1 LQGKTET
8 RVGFFILMALGI
20 FLYMGFKIG
29 VFRFDRGRYAS
40 YTVFFEDISGLSRK
54 AMVTVAGV
62 NVGWVAER
70 DLVSNGDVRAKVG
83 IMIRKDYKLYDNA
96 SAVVRQEGMLGP
108 KYLEIVPGDPLLS
121 QLPFG
126 ATLREPTE
134 SPVSIDELLRK
145 FQKIAGHV
153 EQVTDSFRD
162 AVGGAQGK
170 EQLRNIFN
178 NLDRA
183 ASKIASFSDIIDRS
197 ISNNEGNINT
207 LLAVGND
214 IRSLSRK
221 LEGQVLPA
229 FQSSMERISDVFDRD
244 FDRIATKL
252 EATGETIEDAS
263 IQAREGLRSISSVAQ
278 KIDEGKGL
286 LGKLINEDET
296 YRDLKVAVQG
306 LKNYFSQ
313 VDRLEIVFDSHFEGM
328 YRPAENYEFE
338 DSKGYFDV
346 RIHPN
351 DDHFYILQLAAS
363 QKGFMHRRE
372 IQSTYCD
379 DERTLVDTRP
389 LSFRDKVRLN
399 VFRRKEE
406 ILTRNT
412 FKLGL
417 QFGKV
422 FNNIAVRL
430 GLFEGSAGVGIDF
443 DIPFSSDKFRWVT
456 SLEAFDFVGW
466 NRRDDRRPHL
476 KWINRMFILRNL
488 YVTFGA
494 DDFVSSHNA
503 NAFFGAGIRFGDDD
517 VKYLISS
524 FGSTIGNN
532 LNT

>member
-8 RVGFFILMALGI
+8 RVGFFILIALGI

-40 YTVFFEDISGLSRK
+40 YAIFFEDISGLSRK

-62 NVGWVAER
+62 NVGWVEKR
-70 DLVSNGDVRAKVG
+70 DLVTNGDVRAKVS
-83 IMIRKDYKLYDNA
+83 IMIRKDYKLYSNA

-108 KYLEIVPGDPLLS
+108 KYLEIIPGDPLLR

-126 ATLREPTE
+126 STLREPTE
-134 SPVSIDELLRK
+134 DPVSIDELLRK

-183 ASKIASFSDIIDRS
+183 AAKIASFSEIIDRS
-197 ISNNEGNINT
+197 VSNNEGNINT

-214 IRSLSRK
+214 IKNLSRK
-221 LEGQVLPA
+221 LEDQVLPA
-229 FQSSMERISDVFDRD
+229 FQSSIERISNVFDRD
-244 FDRIATKL
+244 FDRVATKL
-252 EATGETIEDAS
+252 EATGEMVEEAA

-296 YRDLKVAVQG
+296 YRDLKIAVQG

-313 VDRLEIVFDSHFEGM
+313 VDRLEIVFDSHGEVM
-328 YRPAENYEFE
+328 YRPAENYRFE

-351 DDHFYILQLAAS
+351 DDHFYILQLAFS
-363 QKGFMHRRE
+363 QKGTIERKETRKF
-372 IQSTYCD
+372 YCD
-379 DERTLVDTRP
+379 EEGDLVDTRP
-389 LSFRDKVRLN
+389 LSLERKVRHTFDKKKIKL
-399 VFRRKEE
+399 K
-406 ILTRNT
+406 RNALR
-412 FKLGL
+412 FGL
-417 QFGKV
+417 QFGKI
-422 FNNIAVRL
+422 FNRIAVRF
-430 GLFEGSAGVGIDF
+430 GLFEGSAGAGIDF
-443 DIPFSSDKFRWVT
+443 DIPFGSDKFRWVT
-456 SLEAFDFVGW
+456 SLEVFDINGQD
-466 NRRDDRRPHL
+466 RLDDRRPHL
-476 KWINRMFILRNL
+476 KWINRMFILRNI

-517 VKYLISS
+517 VKYLIPS
-524 FGSTIGNN
+524 FGSVVGNS
-532 LNT
+532 LN